1 VAPPGVSLCSVWF
14 GRFQSTPRASARA
27 KSMASVLESD
37 VCSTTIHSSDFIT
50 GEVVTCALIV
60 TLAAIAVLYVRRQWN
75 TWFRRLVLTAF
86 ADIDHDQNGTIEGK
100 ELWAG
105 VLMLYIKLRQA
116 NIPAD
121 PPPREV
127 VDKLMVK
134 FDFNQDGEL
143 SVEEF
148 AEIVGVLSAQTLG
161 RAFAVVLFVT
171 VWPALMGMCCNSVSD
186 QLKAQGPPS
195 WMPAGLVCLSSL
207 LDDMHLYTTLLI
219 VLGWVLVVPKLTALA
234 DWCTARMQS
243 KKVAPEPDPTPL
255 LASS

>member
-1 VAPPGVSLCSVWF
+1 
-14 GRFQSTPRASARA
+14 
-27 KSMASVLESD
+27 MASVLESE
-37 VCSTTIHSSDFIT
+37 VCSATIHSSDFIT

-60 TLAAIAVLYVRRQWN
+60 TLAAIAVLYVRRQWH
-75 TWFRRLVLTAF
+75 TWFRKLVLTAF
-86 ADIDHDQNGTIEGK
+86 DDIDHDKNGKIECE

-121 PPPREV
+121 PPPRKV
-127 VDKLMVK
+127 VDNLMLK
-134 FDFNQDGEL
+134 FDFNHDGEL

-161 RAFAVVLFVT
+161 RVFAVVLFVAG
-171 VWPALMGMCCNSVSD
+171 WPALMGMSYNFIGD

-207 LDDMHLYTTLLI
+207 LDDMHIFTTLLI
-219 VLGWVLVVPKLTALA
+219 VLGWVFVVPKLTALA
-234 DWCTARMQS
+234 DWCTARMQP
-243 KKVAPEPDPTPL
+243 KMIVAGTDPTPL
-255 LASS
+255 LVSS